1 MQEKPGTP
9 VPANDNEPPARSSRV
24 KQPRVQACLQ
34 CGTSFRSHG
43 AFNRICA
50 ACKTDEAW
58 QSGEDFSLA
67 LPPRRNFAG

>member
-9 VPANDNEPPARSSRV
+9 VSANDNEPPPRTSKMR
-24 KQPRVQACLQ
+24 QPRMQACLQ
-34 CGTSFRSHG
+34 CGGQFRSQG
-43 AFNRICA
+43 AFNRICD

-58 QSGEDFSLA
+58 QSGEDFSLI